1 MKFLD
6 RFVYKN
12 PKTRASDHGGSVMQ
26 RVHRSGM
33 ANNRELMANSAAFAA
48 LDESKVDVKDLFMH
62 RFVTQRGKTTAG
74 RKRKRKKKSEDGEEW
89 EEEEEEEEGGEDEQQ
104 QEKKFANMDFAGEL
118 QREVREGQEKRKKK
132 KKRRGSDG
140 SDDDDDGG
148 SNGSSEDEKNNM
160 YRYEDMDEGVWGE
173 SEDDEGEGEKAETV
187 SEAELEKLLLDNM
200 SDNESGPEEADE
212 REEDG
217 KKATGKKKLGGS
229 LKGKFDA
236 SRMFAAA
243 DEVSVSGTR
252 LSKLA
257 VIAQLGERL
266 KVPGSI
272 PGHGSLDSF
281 THFPT
286 VPLQNSYPVLCPTV
300 FSPTGEWSR

>member
-1 MKFLD
+1 M
-6 RFVYKN
+6 
-12 PKTRASDHGGSVMQ
+12 
-26 RVHRSGM
+26 
-33 ANNRELMANSAAFAA
+33 
-48 LDESKVDVKDLFMH
+48 
-62 RFVTQRGKTTAG
+62 G
-74 RKRKRKKKSEDGEEW
+74 RKQPARRNWPG
-89 EEEEEEEEGGEDEQQ
+89 
-104 QEKKFANMDFAGEL
+104 
-118 QREVREGQEKRKKK
+118 
-132 KKRRGSDG
+132 KRRGGAWCKFLFNVTSPC
-140 SDDDDDGG
+140 S
-148 SNGSSEDEKNNM
+148 
-160 YRYEDMDEGVWGE
+160 
-173 SEDDEGEGEKAETV
+173 
-187 SEAELEKLLLDNM
+187 
-200 SDNESGPEEADE
+200 
-212 REEDG
+212 
-217 KKATGKKKLGGS
+217 S

-272 PGHGSLDSF
+272 PGHGSFGSF